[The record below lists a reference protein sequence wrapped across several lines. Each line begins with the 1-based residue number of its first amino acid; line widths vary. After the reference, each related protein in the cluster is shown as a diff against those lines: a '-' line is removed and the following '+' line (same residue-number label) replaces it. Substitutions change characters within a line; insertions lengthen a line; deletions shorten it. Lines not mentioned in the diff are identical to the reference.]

1 MEAQMLTLAVRDA
14 EDQVG
19 EQQVAAGPAV
29 AHLLPADICRR
40 HHVLPV
46 EFNDGVI
53 TAVAPEGIDPKAE
66 AEIREQTGFETR
78 WLIGETAEI
87 DLAIEQLFTGN
98 GQAEPFDRVEFSAD
112 DLLKSGLVL
121 APQLGDMLASRGL
134 VTEEQLSAALAE
146 QERTGDRVGEIL
158 VHGGAVEELALLRVL
173 SEQLDLPMADLSK
186 FDEAKAPLDAV
197 PEAVQRRYGCV
208 VFAAD
213 METVYVAVPNIL
225 DSDVEAEIARSS
237 GRKVEQFL
245 APRNEIESLL
255 RRINREAYSQYARYN
270 LRENHPES
278 SAHLVVTGGQKAGL
292 IAGVLVLAAFLVWQF
307 TTTVTV
313 IFALL
318 SVMYALTSLYK
329 LMAGYSAL
337 EHRYLMDTSPATLQA
352 MDERDLP
359 MYTILVPLFKEAEV
373 IPYLVAGIESLD
385 YPKTK
390 LDVRLLCEEDDPE
403 TLEAILSLDLP
414 PHFNPIVVPASQP
427 QTKPKAC
434 NYGLLGAKGEYV
446 VIYDAED
453 RPDPEQLKK
462 AVLMFEAGDDSIACI
477 QAKLNFFNQQTNMLT
492 RWFSI
497 EYSMLFDLVLPGLD
511 ARHDPIPLGG
521 TSNHIKLSELVE
533 VGGWDPY
540 NVTEDADLG
549 VRLHQAGY
557 RTTMMDSTTYEE
569 ANTNLGSW
577 VRQRSRWIKGYIQT
591 WLVYMRNPF
600 QLLSSVGF
608 KAFMSFQLLIGGTF
622 IFLINPFFWFL
633 TTLFALTQAG
643 FIEKLFPGWVYY
655 LAAALLFLGNFTFM
669 YLGLAAAARR
679 GDDRLVPYALFFP
692 FYWGLMSIAAWKG
705 FSQLFTNPFYWE
717 KTEHGIDLQGGAEG
731 KAKPTPARGVVG

>member
-1 MEAQMLTLAVRDA
+1 MVPEALSLLVRQ
-14 EDQVG
+14 EDDPVG
-19 EQQVAAGPAV
+19 ERSVAAGPAV
-29 AHLLPADICRR
+29 AHLLPVEICRR
-40 HHVLPV
+40 YHLLPV
-46 EFNDGVI
+46 EFNDGVV
-53 TAVAPEGIDPKAE
+53 TVVAPGDVDPKAE
-66 AEIREQTGFETR
+66 AEIHDETGYECL
-78 WLIGETAEI
+78 WLIGELAEI
-87 DLAIEQLFTGN
+87 DLAIEQLFAGN
-98 GQAEPFDRVEFSAD
+98 GAAVSSSEVTFSAEE
-112 DLLKSGLVL
+112 LLDSGLVL

-134 VTEEQLSAALAE
+134 VTEEELSAALSE

-158 VHGGAVEELALLRVL
+158 VHGGAVEEMALLRVL
-173 SEQLDLPMADLSK
+173 AEQMDLPMVDLSE
-186 FDEAKAPLDAV
+186 FDPSRAPLDAL
-197 PEAVQRRYGCV
+197 PESVQREHQCV

-213 METVYVAVPNIL
+213 METVYLAVHNVL
-225 DSDVEAEIARSS
+225 DSDVEAEIGGIS

-245 APRNEIESLL
+245 APRNEVEALL
-255 RRINREAYSQYARYN
+255 RRIHRNSYTEHARSN
-270 LRENHPES
+270 LRENFPGS
-278 SAHLVVTGGQKAGL
+278 SAHLVVTGGQKIGL
-292 IAGVLVLAAFLVWQF
+292 IVGVLVVLGFLAWQF
-307 TTTVTV
+307 TNTVTV
-313 IFALL
+313 IFALM
-318 SVMYALTSLYK
+318 SVLYALTSLYK
-329 LMAGYSAL
+329 LAAGYSAL
-337 EHRYLMDTSPATLQA
+337 DHHYLMDTSEASLAA

-359 MYTILVPLFKEAEV
+359 MYTILVPLFKEAAV

-403 TLEAILSLDLP
+403 TLDAILSLDLP

-453 RPDPEQLKK
+453 RPDPQQLKK
-462 AVLMFEAGDDSIACI
+462 AVLMFEGGDDSIACI
-477 QAKLNFFNQQTNMLT
+477 QAKLNFFNQQTNMIT

-511 ARHDPIPLGG
+511 ARRDPIPLGG
-521 TSNHIKLSELVE
+521 TSNHIKLRELVE

-569 ANTNLGSW
+569 ANTEIGSW

-591 WLVYMRNPF
+591 WLVYMRNPMK
-600 QLLSSVGF
+600 LLSSVGF

-622 IFLINPFFWFL
+622 IFLINPVFWFL

-643 FIEKLFPGWVYY
+643 FIEELFPGWVYY
-655 LAAALLFLGNFTFM
+655 LAAALLFLGNFTFL

-705 FSQLFTNPFYWE
+705 FAQLFTNPFYWE
-717 KTEHGIDLQGGAEG
+717 KTEHGIDLEGGAQG
-731 KAKPTPARGVVG
+731 TSSVPVRRAAA